1 MFDTVILLAG
11 APERTVLPSVL
22 GGHNPYLNVVPVETS
37 AELAALSADSLSKPA
52 PEPDRC

>member
-11 APERTVLPSVL
+11 AAERTVLPSVL

-37 AELAALSADSLSKPA
+37 TELAALSADSLSKPA
-52 PEPDRC
+52 PEPDRG